1 MWRLDI
7 SVGQK
12 DVAGPHCQMRLA
24 QIRISHKRVNACTK
38 VRGSDLAPRNP
49 DNRDARGIKRKTP
62 GLVKLNEFLS
72 QKCPWQF
79 TECFQ

>member
-1 MWRLDI
+1 MMWRLDI

-38 VRGSDLAPRNP
+38 VRGSDLAP
-49 DNRDARGIKRKTP
+49 
-62 GLVKLNEFLS
+62 
-72 QKCPWQF
+72 
-79 TECFQ
+79 